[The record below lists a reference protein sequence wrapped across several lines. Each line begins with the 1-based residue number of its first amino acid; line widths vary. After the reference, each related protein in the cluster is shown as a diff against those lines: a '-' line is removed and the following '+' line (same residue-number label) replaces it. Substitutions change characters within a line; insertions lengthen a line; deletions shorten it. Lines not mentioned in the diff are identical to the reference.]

1 MNKKITI
8 RAAHKNTRHRCTSLL
23 MLLCTYALMH
33 LCSYAL
39 NSAVNTCR
47 ASECKRACEYPKS
60 SDTKQPVEEKTNAV
74 DTVLKQLNKKTS
86 ELMSYQAQ
94 IEYNFIQP
102 LLESEKLEKGVFYYA
117 KLGKES
123 KLRLNFQTR
132 KIEDEEEEKYAVQ
145 YIVLDG
151 VYLSHPDYQFEG
163 MWLVHIDYE
172 IEAVKYY
179 QLAEAKEPNKPVDA
193 FDLASRNFPILG
205 FTKIE
210 DLKKQFEVTLVEQK
224 KSGPEDFI
232 QLHLEVKPNSVYK
245 DDYISIDFWIDK
257 KLGLPAK
264 IVAVSTEPA
273 TEPIEL
279 KDISEIKFLKPKVN
293 KEMDKKVFEFKIP
306 EGFDEP
312 EIIPLKKKGE
322 RK

>member
-1 MNKKITI
+1 MNKKII
-8 RAAHKNTRHRCTSLL
+8 IKAALILL
-23 MLLCTYALMH
+23 WTV
-33 LCSYAL
+33 S
-39 NSAVNTCR
+39 TCR

-102 LLESEKLEKGVFYYA
+102 LLESEKLQKGVFYYA

-132 KIEDEEEEKYAVQ
+132 KIEEEEEEKYAEE

-151 VYLSHPDYQFEG
+151 ACLTYPGHQFKG
-163 MWLVHIDYE
+163 TWAVLIDYE
-172 IEAVKYY
+172 IEAVKYI
-179 QLAEAKEPNKPVDA
+179 QLAEPKEPNKPVDV
-193 FDLASRNFPILG
+193 FDLASRNFPMVG
-205 FTKIE
+205 FTRME
-210 DLKKQFEVTLVEQK
+210 DMKKQFEVTLVEQK
-224 KSGPEDFI
+224 KSEPEDFI
-232 QLHLEVKPNSVYK
+232 QVHLKVKPNSVYK
-245 DDYISIDFWIDK
+245 HDYISIDFWIDK

-264 IVAVSTEPA
+264 IVAVTTE
-273 TEPIEL
+273 E
-279 KDISEIKFLKPKVN
+279 DIYQIKFLKPKVN
-293 KEMDKKVFEFKIP
+293 KGMDKKVFEFKIP